1 MGDCFNSNP
10 GLPPVRVR
18 FSSAWRRVVWLLVA
32 LGITASSLAQDTG
45 SATGVVVNS
54 WNGTPVAG
62 AAVTVRGTTLAT
74 QTDPT
79 GRFELKNIPPGDQV
93 LRISKSGFAAAVV
106 TDVRVIVG
114 QTTTVNGNL
123 RPEFYEME
131 EYEVTAEEFTQQTEQ
146 ILVEKQK
153 SVVMV
158 DAIGADTMSKA
169 GAANAGDAVSK
180 VSGSTIV
187 DGKFAVVRGLSDHY
201 VSTTLNG
208 ANLPSA
214 DPYRQSAP
222 LDLFPSQVISKVLVS
237 KTFTPD
243 QPGSFTGGGIDIV
256 TKSFPEKPFV
266 SVSIGGAYNS
276 QANLNG
282 KFLTYNGGKLDWTG
296 MDDGTRALPD
306 IFNTQ
311 APITADPK
319 KNPAIPPIRQAN
331 LATNNP
337 AFANNVLNDKLVRA
351 LGTTAFAPHQESA
364 PLNHN
369 FSLAGGGSSTLL
381 GQPLGYFASGSY
393 KHDYSSYE
401 NGVSSRYESGT
412 ALKNRYRDA
421 RSLSIVNWSTM
432 FNLGYQPFEDHELDF
447 LFFYNQNSV
456 DDSRIQDQGEEP
468 PTGNATFRKFNLYWT
483 ERNLNTYQLK
493 GKHDFPEVGGLRF
506 DWLAAFTKTTQDEP
520 DARFFNDVNTG
531 PNGAYTT
538 DSGNIPSPNKPTRYY
553 RNLEENNRN
562 FKLDWTLPFHAW
574 TEETGKFKFGL
585 FDTSSKRDFTE
596 RQAYYNSG
604 FLGNG
609 SSYQDDPNLFL
620 TPGNLGATFTTNAN
634 GSVRSQF
641 NKYVQGFESAYNGQL
656 DIQAGYLMLELPLV
670 ETLRLVGG
678 ARYETTDF
686 HVFSKSY
693 LNSNITGTNINNAEL
708 NQADVLP
715 SVGLIY
721 AARPNMNFRLNFSQ
735 TVARP
740 SYRELSA
747 YYGYDP
753 LVSEFVE
760 GNPELKMVAADN
772 YDIRWEWFPHPGELL
787 SVSVFYKDIKDAI
800 ERGSTDIQGE
810 VITFFNNDAK
820 LYGVELE
827 ARKNLEFLGEPFK
840 PFSLGGNFSILQ
852 SEVHLSAQD
861 LQNKRAF
868 FPGLSETRPLYDQS
882 PYILNVDLNFE
893 KPDWGTSASL
903 IVNVSGPRITLTK
916 LNTQDVYEQPAPTL
930 DFVYAQKLGKNTSF
944 KFSAKNLLDP
954 AFERTYGKNSS
965 LLYSSYK
972 KGTTFGLSF
981 TYDF

>member
-1 MGDCFNSNP
+1 MADRFNATTRRTFSRA
-10 GLPPVRVR
+10 GL
-18 FSSAWRRVVWLLVA
+18 LLVIVMGFLIRCA
-32 LGITASSLAQDTG
+32 AQDTG
-45 SATGVVVNS
+45 TAAGVVVNS
-54 WNGTPVAG
+54 FDGAPLAG
-62 AAVTVRGTTLAT
+62 VTVTARGTTLAT
-74 QTDPT
+74 QTDST

-93 LRISKSGFAAAVV
+93 LRISKSGFATTVV
-106 TDVRVIVG
+106 TEVRVIAG
-114 QTTTVNGNL
+114 QTTPVNGNL
-123 RPEFYEME
+123 RPEFYELE
-131 EYEVTAEEFTQQTEQ
+131 EFEVTAEVFTQQTEQ
-146 ILVEKQK
+146 ILIEKQK

-169 GAANAGDAVSK
+169 GAANAGDAVAK

-256 TKSFPEKPFV
+256 TKSFPEKSFV
-266 SVSIGGAYNS
+266 SVSIGGAYNA

-282 KFLTYNGGKLDWTG
+282 RFLTYNGGKQDWTG
-296 MDDGTRALPD
+296 MDDGTRALPG
-306 IFNTQ
+306 IFDTQ
-311 APITADPK
+311 APITADPQ

-337 AFANNVLNDKLVRA
+337 AFANNVLNDKLIRA
-351 LGTTAFAPHQESA
+351 LGVTEFAPHTESA

-369 FSLAGGGSSTLL
+369 LSLAGGGSSTLF
-381 GQPLGYFASGSY
+381 GQPLGYFLSGSY
-393 KHDYSSYE
+393 KHDYSAYE
-401 NGVSSRYESGT
+401 NGVNSRYESGT
-412 ALKNRYRDA
+412 QFKNRYRDA
-421 RSLSIVNWSTM
+421 RSLSTVNWSTM
-432 FNLGYQPFEDHELDF
+432 LNLAYQPIEDHEVDF
-447 LFFYNQNSV
+447 LYFYNQNSV
-456 DDSRIQDQGEEP
+456 DDARIQDQGVDTYTE
-468 PTGNATFRKFNLYWT
+468 GATYRKFNLYWT

-493 GKHDFPEVGGLRF
+493 GKHDFPEVGGLHI
-506 DWLAAFTKTTQDEP
+506 DWLAALTQTTQDEP
-520 DARFFNDVNTG
+520 DARFFNDVDTG
-531 PNGAYTT
+531 NGYTT
-538 DSGNIPSPNKPTRYY
+538 DNGSIPSPNKPTRYF

-562 FKLDWTLPFHAW
+562 LKLDGTLPFHAW
-574 TEETGKFKFGL
+574 TEAIGNIKLGL
-585 FDTSSKRDFTE
+585 LDSSSTRDFTE

-604 FLGNG
+604 FLGSG
-609 SSYQDDPNLFL
+609 GGYQNDPNLFL
-620 TPGNLGATFTTNAN
+620 NPGNLGATFTTNAN

-641 NKYVQGFESAYNGQL
+641 NKYVQGFESTYNGQL
-656 DIQAGYLMLELPLV
+656 DIQAGYLMLELPVV
-670 ETLRLVGG
+670 ETLRWVGG
-678 ARYETTDF
+678 ARYETTDYQ
-686 HVFSKSY
+686 VFSKSY
-693 LNSNITGTNINNAEL
+693 LTSNNTRTNINNSRL
-708 NQADVLP
+708 NQTDLLP
-715 SVGLIY
+715 SFGLIY
-721 AARPNMNFRLNFSQ
+721 AMQPNMNLRLNYGE

-753 LVSEFVE
+753 VVGEFVE
-760 GNPELKMVAADN
+760 GNPTLKMSAARN
-772 YDIRWEWFPHPGELL
+772 YDVRWEWFPHPGELL

-800 ERGSTDIQGE
+800 ERGNNDIQGE

-827 ARKNLEFLGEPFK
+827 ARKTLEFLGDSFK
-840 PFSLGGNFSILQ
+840 PFSLGGNFSLLQ
-852 SEVHLSAQD
+852 SEVHLSDQD

-868 FPGLSETRPLYDQS
+868 FPGLSDTRPLYDQS
-882 PYILNVDLNFE
+882 PYILNVDFNFE

-903 IVNVSGPRITLTK
+903 ILNVSGPRITLTK
-916 LNTQDVYEQPAPTL
+916 LNTADVYEQPAPTL
-930 DFVYAQKLGKNTSF
+930 DFVYAQKLGANTSF
-944 KFSAKNLLDP
+944 KFSAKNLLNP

-965 LLYSSYK
+965 LIYSSYK